1 MREGKYFLRALS
13 AILVRS
19 LRSALRELRNEA
31 KKYFVFNGCLLLP
44 EPRKRGLTVWAGSC
58 ELGH

>member
-1 MREGKYFLRALS
+1 MRIGRRRLKMSEGKYFLRALS

-31 KKYFVFNGCLLLP
+31 KKYFIFNGWGTYKK
-44 EPRKRGLTVWAGSC
+44 KRL
-58 ELGH
+58 

>member
-13 AILVRS
+13 AIRVRS

-31 KKYFVFNGCLLLP
+31 KKYFIFNGWGTYKK
-44 EPRKRGLTVWAGSC
+44 KRL
-58 ELGH
+58 